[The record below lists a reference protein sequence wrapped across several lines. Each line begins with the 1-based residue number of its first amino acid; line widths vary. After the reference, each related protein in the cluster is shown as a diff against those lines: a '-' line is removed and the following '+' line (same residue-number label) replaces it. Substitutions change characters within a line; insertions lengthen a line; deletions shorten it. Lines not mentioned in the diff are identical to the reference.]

1 MRVYGVF
8 VLLALV
14 SVIAVACGGDDGAV
28 GTIDGSTT
36 MVAADHAPITEDSAT
51 TPATAP
57 SVTTTTPL
65 PSASSTPPT
74 VAPPRAPSADGS
86 DLPGEP
92 SDIHPRAGAVL
103 GVVGVAHDDVLN
115 VREFP
120 GLTAI
125 VARLAPTSDDV
136 VAAGEGRLLA
146 SSIWWK
152 ITAAGTTGWINSA
165 FVAHFG
171 PVDDLTSS
179 AITRLGSH
187 PTAATM
193 ELLGWTVADAFASDD
208 PPSTI
213 VMSVAPAVG
222 DLGEVT
228 YDVVGIGDD
237 SQAGWRLHVFGAPEG
252 GGFVLKSVE
261 ATALCAPGRHRRRL
275 HLTSRVSF
283 TPQCGAD
290 ADPLPTGAAHARR
303 IASMVSM

>member
-1 MRVYGVF
+1 MRAYGVL

-14 SVIAVACGGDDGAV
+14 SMMTGACGGDDGAV

-36 MVAADHAPITEDSAT
+36 MVTADVAPITDVSTTTTTAVPSAT
-51 TPATAP
+51 TTP
-57 SVTTTTPL
+57 S
-65 PSASSTPPT
+65 PPT
-74 VAPPRAPSADGS
+74 VAPPPAPTVDGGSA
-86 DLPGEP
+86 LPGEP
-92 SDIHPRAGAVL
+92 SDIHPPAGAVL

-125 VARLAPTSDDV
+125 VARLTPTADDV
-136 VAAGEGRLLA
+136 VATGEGRLLA
-146 SSIWWK
+146 SSLWWK
-152 ITAAGTTGWINSA
+152 VTAGGAAGWVNST
-165 FVAHFG
+165 FVAYLG

-179 AITRLGSH
+179 VVGRSGGY
-187 PTAATM
+187 PTAANM
-193 ELLGWTVADAFASDD
+193 ELLGWTVADALTSED

-252 GGFVLKSVE
+252 GGYVLKSVE
-261 ATALCAPGRHRRRL
+261 ATALCARGI
-275 HLTSRVSF
+275 T
-283 TPQCGAD
+283 GD
-290 ADPLPTGAAHARR
+290 ACT
-303 IASMVSM
+303 